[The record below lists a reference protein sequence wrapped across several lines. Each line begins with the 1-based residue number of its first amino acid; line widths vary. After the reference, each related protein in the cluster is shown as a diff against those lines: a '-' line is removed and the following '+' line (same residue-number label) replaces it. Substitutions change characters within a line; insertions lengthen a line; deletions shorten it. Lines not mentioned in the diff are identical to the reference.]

1 MPRLL
6 NILFCCVGREAHE
19 ITLPSQP
26 ILDMRSGT
34 GCILKAATAG
44 FTVRPEVGQ
53 ERNRGVKDDCKAF
66 SLSSWRNGEP
76 ERVGLV
82 KE

>member
-53 ERNRGVKDDCKAF
+53 ERNRGVKDDCKAL